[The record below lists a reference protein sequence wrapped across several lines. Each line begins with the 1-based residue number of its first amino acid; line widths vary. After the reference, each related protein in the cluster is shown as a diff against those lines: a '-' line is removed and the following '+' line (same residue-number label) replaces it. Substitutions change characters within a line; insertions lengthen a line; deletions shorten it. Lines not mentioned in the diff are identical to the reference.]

1 MPEVWSL
8 LAPQKKLSANF
19 CWGGFQNHIHQK
31 LAEKSFSKCRPLF
44 LLSNV
49 KALKTVKR
57 CDSPHKLWS
66 LPCWK
71 EAISQYKW
79 RQVIFFRV
87 NIAGYTLRMIC
98 GLVSEWV
105 FADDPRWVQ
114 RNYDP
119 PRDDFAGEG
128 SISKVYSRFI
138 HRLYFFVALMF
149 LFGKKR
155 CGALATSLAKHESR
169 VLGVHHGILMY
180 NVQRDPY
187 ICNHKW

>member
-1 MPEVWSL
+1 MNEQLGLSHPYKWILFHATFSPCTLSTSILVDTPRRQWSKGAPVQKSWNMIPTQTMHYQRKNPSKIRRKICIAGSSQHASLKMPEVWSL

-71 EAISQYKW
+71 EAISQYEW

-105 FADDPRWVQ
+105 FR
-114 RNYDP
+114 R
-119 PRDDFAGEG
+119 R
-128 SISKVYSRFI
+128 S
-138 HRLYFFVALMF
+138 
-149 LFGKKR
+149 
-155 CGALATSLAKHESR
+155 
-169 VLGVHHGILMY
+169 
-180 NVQRDPY
+180 
-187 ICNHKW
+187 